1 MFSTEAPVAQSV
13 SAQFLH
19 GNASGTNVL
28 HGKNLEATETATD
41 GKTCSRIAPK
51 EILGNSKFTNTGLLR
66 WLSGKES
73 ACQCR
78 KPGFHLWVYKFPWRR
93 KWQPTPVFLPGKSHG
108 RRSLVDYSPWGLKR
122 VRHDLAA
129 KQQNSQM
136 TTTM

>member
-1 MFSTEAPVAQSV
+1 MFSIEAPVAQSV

-73 ACQCR
+73 SCQCSR
-78 KPGFHLWVYKFPWRR
+78 HGF
-93 KWQPTPVFLPGKSHG
+93 
-108 RRSLVDYSPWGLKR
+108 SPW
-122 VRHDLAA
+122 VR
-129 KQQNSQM
+129 
-136 TTTM
+136 